1 MLQDGINLFFYMKNM
16 LVHFTAYNYWANQQL
31 VKGLLKLTEEQLD
44 KPLGAGVATIRST
57 VYLLWQEESA
67 WYQRLQLTEKIIDP
81 TIDFRGTF
89 SAACDAL
96 LKQSRLLEEWVQQA
110 NQAKLNH
117 TIAYTLKKSEHYK
130 MAVQDVIIQVCN
142 HSTFYRGQL
151 VYMLGLSG
159 AGKLPV
165 TDYSRFKPKK

>member
-1 MLQDGINLFFYMKNM
+1 MKNM

-44 KPLGAGVATIRST
+44 KPFGAGVATIRSA
-57 VYLLWQEESA
+57 VYQLWQEEST
-67 WYQRLQLTEKIIDP
+67 WYQRLQLTEKISDP
-81 TIDFRGTF
+81 TMDFGGTF

-130 MAVQDVIIQVCN
+130 MGVQDVIIQVCN
-142 HSTFYRGQL
+142 HSTFYRGQV

-159 AGKLPV
+159 IGRLPV

>member
-1 MLQDGINLFFYMKNM
+1 MKNM
-16 LVHFTAYNYWANQQL
+16 LVHYASYNYWANQQL
-31 VKGLLKLTEEQLD
+31 VKGMLKLKEEQLD
-44 KPLGAGVATIRST
+44 RQLGAG
-57 VYLLWQEESA
+57 LLTLRETFHQLWSAESL
-67 WYQRLQLTEKIIDP
+67 WYQRLQLAEKTTDP
-81 TIDFRGTF
+81 VSGF
-89 SAACDAL
+89 SEAFPAAGDAL

-142 HSTFYRGQL
+142 NSTFYRGQL
-151 VYMLGLSG
+151 VYILGLLG
-159 AGKLPV
+159 VNKIHT